1 MAQKPTT
8 TRNLDSDVAREL
20 EQALDLDLTGN
31 EGDLDIAASMEDLEA
46 QIAQAADEL
55 ARESGKAKPTTVRS
69 QPQPAPAPKPVA
81 AAPRPAPKPANEW
94 RQTPAPAVAEQPP
107 LQPTAPTAA
116 NTNDDRQRDIRA
128 FRRAINQRASN
139 GIYWLVMLLSVI
151 WVSGGAVLA
160 RLLKGPDFWRI
171 TSF

>member
-55 ARESGKAKPTTVRS
+55 ARESGKAKPTPARS
-69 QPQPAPAPKPVA
+69 QSQ
-81 AAPRPAPKPANEW
+81 
-94 RQTPAPAVAEQPP
+94 Q
-107 LQPTAPTAA
+107 
-116 NTNDDRQRDIRA
+116 
-128 FRRAINQRASN
+128 
-139 GIYWLVMLLSVI
+139 
-151 WVSGGAVLA
+151 
-160 RLLKGPDFWRI
+160 
-171 TSF
+171 